1 ANRESTP
8 RLVVTEITDVLFETE
23 KGKKGKT
30 VTKVHS
36 AITQVTKSLKVDVN
50 YRLNP
55 DKQGVTSCIMSLGLD
70 LPQRLNL
77 GYLASPETKAYAVTY
92 RESDVAFRFAVIIE
106 SGDDVGIWANIYSN
120 PRYVLE

>member
-1 ANRESTP
+1 M
-8 RLVVTEITDVLFETE
+8 
-23 KGKKGKT
+23 
-30 VTKVHS
+30 
-36 AITQVTKSLKVDVN
+36 N

-77 GYLASPETKAYAVTY
+77 SYLASPETKAYAVTY